1 MRKLLFLVAI
11 AATTASITGCQG
23 PEQKLSRGL
32 GNTMEVVRWGDMR
45 RNIEQG
51 AVFTSPNIN
60 YSYGVIH
67 GFDQSVKRI
76 GLGVV
81 ETATFFIPNPHSAN
95 STQNAHW
102 DYNSPLCTN
111 SVPATP
117 QYPDSY
123 RPGLISSST
132 FDTDTYTGFSGGDV
146 APFVPGS
153 RFEIF
158 DN

>member
-11 AATTASITGCQG
+11 VAAAASITGCKG
-23 PEQKLSRGL
+23 PEQKLTRGIS
-32 GNTMEVVRWGDMR
+32 NTMEVVRWGDMR
-45 RNIEQG
+45 RSIEQG

-76 GLGVV
+76 GLGVF
-81 ETATFFIPNPHSAN
+81 ETVTFFVPNPHSG
-95 STQNAHW
+95 QNAHW
-102 DYNSPLCTN
+102 DYEVPLCTN
-111 SVPATP
+111 SITPTP

-153 RFEIF
+153 RFKIF
-158 DN
+158 EN